1 MKRDGEKRSHC
12 LTVSRIWHIRMQS
25 LGWWVIGLR
34 PGLAYP
40 CLSLNSLC
48 LGQYK
53 VESWDGEPSA
63 WRSVS
68 ASQTSDFR
76 PPSHPNTRST
86 SVPVSVATRAAG
98 RGGRKKRQNKRK
110 GCRAAPF
117 DKLHAHPTILMSPHA
132 RQGHGS
138 HPLGELWS
146 PAGLGGTCRPAGKS
160 VWSPRI
166 PLGPKSNEKRSTIQS
181 AINLHSEWT
190 GGAANTENKRLFCL
204 LTKAQHFQNV
214 MKKHMQKHNI
224 FKERETE
231 HLPEGSDDCCNFFIW
246 IKLSNCMMG
255 PQQFLPIFPPRNSC
269 TVLVHVRYVDGAIKL
284 DIFVFR
290 KYYMANRV
298 IKRKGW

>member
-1 MKRDGEKRSHC
+1 
-12 LTVSRIWHIRMQS
+12 MQF

-53 VESWDGEPSA
+53 VECWDGEPSA

-76 PPSHPNTRST
+76 PSSHPNTRST

-132 RQGHGS
+132 RQGTALTHWESSGVQQDLGALAG
-138 HPLGELWS
+138 PLGRASDHQEFHWGQS
-146 PAGLGGTCRPAGKS
+146 PMKRDQQYNRPLIYTLNGLVG
-160 VWSPRI
+160 
-166 PLGPKSNEKRSTIQS
+166 
-181 AINLHSEWT
+181 
-190 GGAANTENKRLFCL
+190 L
-204 LTKAQHFQNV
+204 LTQKTNGCFAYW
-214 MKKHMQKHNI
+214 QKHNI
-224 FKERETE
+224 FKMLWKSICKSITFSKKGRQNTYLKEAMTAVT
-231 HLPEGSDDCCNFFIW
+231 S
-246 IKLSNCMMG
+246 LSG
-255 PQQFLPIFPPRNSC
+255 
-269 TVLVHVRYVDGAIKL
+269 
-284 DIFVFR
+284 
-290 KYYMANRV
+290 
-298 IKRKGW
+298 